1 LNRSKPALALLTVVS
16 PIFHLVLNRKF
27 WVIIGIP
34 ERTGETGEKSDR
46 FKMAH
51 PHESRR
57 RCLMGNIFVVL
68 LTIIFLENSAQAADR
83 LRIGFPNLIAS
94 YLSLPLGQKRGFL
107 QEEGLQAEFIRMNP
121 TVGLATLISGEIDY
135 YTSIGPGVAAAI
147 RGVPAKIVACYVPGP
162 TATLIA
168 RPEFKSV
175 QDLRGKTI
183 GINGFGDNLE
193 IVGRMIFKHF
203 GLDPDKDIKFLA
215 TGPTESRL
223 AVMKQ
228 GLIAAALGGPP
239 ADFLGKKMGFVVLIR
254 AHELFSFPVT
264 GVLASD
270 KRIKERPDEIK
281 RVIKA
286 GIKANRYIRQNR
298 DGTIQAMVEWL
309 KVDKEMATATYDSVR
324 KAFNEDGNLPEDGLR
339 LLIEEAKKAGK
350 VSREIVSS
358 DVADLTILREAQQ
371 ELGIKAK

>member
-1 LNRSKPALALLTVVS
+1 MKKIFLALLSVC
-16 PIFHLVLNRKF
+16 VLHGS
-27 WVIIGIP
+27 V
-34 ERTGETGEKSDR
+34 
-46 FKMAH
+46 H
-51 PHESRR
+51 
-57 RCLMGNIFVVL
+57 
-68 LTIIFLENSAQAADR
+68 AADK
-83 LRIGFPNLIAS
+83 LRIGFANLIAS
-94 YLSLPLGQKRGFL
+94 YVSLPLGQKRGFL

-135 YTSIGPGVAAAI
+135 YAAIGPGVAAAI
-147 RGVPAKIVACYVPGP
+147 RGVPVKIVACYVPGP

-193 IVGRMIFKHF
+193 IAGRMIFKHF
-203 GLDPDKDIKFLA
+203 GLDPDKDIKFLP

-239 ADFLGKKMGFVVLIR
+239 ADFLGKKMGFVVLVR

-270 KRIKERPDEIK
+270 KKIKEKPDEIK

-298 DGTIQAMVEWL
+298 DGTIQAFMEWM
-309 KVDKEMATATYDSVR
+309 KIDKEMATATYDSVG
-324 KAFNEDGNLPEDGLR
+324 KAFNEDGSLPEDGLR
-339 LLIEEAKKAGK
+339 LLIDEAKKAAK
-350 VSREIVSS
+350 ISREVASS
-358 DVADLTILREAQQ
+358 EVADLSILREAQN
-371 ELGIKAK
+371 ELGIKER